1 VTLEELADSFLRYRA
16 PYAAT
21 LGIAATCAY
30 LGLFCVYRR
39 IVFTGAALAQ
49 LAAAGSAAGLF
60 LAPRVGLGLEPLV
73 ERYAPTLLSLL
84 ASLGGALVLR
94 ARRLD
99 ARVTPD
105 AVVGLVHS
113 GAAGLAVLLVWRSAH
128 GPAELANLLAGEV
141 LLARPGELLV
151 LALGLVG
158 VGAIHAVY
166 RARFLLVSF
175 DPDFAR
181 ASGLPEARLQALFL
195 GSLAVAV
202 ALVLQVAGLLLTFA
216 FLVLAPVAGLQL
228 GRRAGDVALVAAAA
242 AVVAS
247 FAGFLAA
254 IAWDLPVAPTI
265 ATALLG
271 VAGAA
276 WAAGRQ
282 LAAARAARAGLL
294 GLAALS
300 LAALAPGWLWSPAPP
315 RAAPAPP
322 SPVAPVEA
330 RQVDAAAQL
339 AALTGAHEA
348 AARAAAAVALGEA
361 RPLPDEA
368 LDGLLAAQLDEEA
381 EVRAAATRALA
392 GTDLAA
398 RLHGRQATGPSC
410 AVRTYA
416 ALALAG
422 EGDREGL
429 AGLVD
434 ALGDPDLPALLRA
447 EALDRLTPLRGPGPE
462 PVLDPFSPSPEAV
475 AAWHGWWS
483 REGPRL
489 VWDPTGRRW
498 TSPGPR

>member
-1 VTLEELADSFLRYRA
+1 MTLEELADSFLRYRA

-21 LGIAATCAY
+21 LGIAAMCAY

-60 LAPRVGLGLEPLV
+60 LAPRVGIGLEPLV

-105 AVVGLVHS
+105 AIVGLVHS

-151 LALGLVG
+151 LALGLLG

-166 RARFLLVSF
+166 RARFLLVAF

-282 LAAARAARAGLL
+282 LAAARAARTGLL
-294 GLAALS
+294 ALAALS
-300 LAALAPGWLWSPAPP
+300 IAAMAPGWLWSPAPP
-315 RAAPAPP
+315 RPAAPPPVPVAAPAPTTP
-322 SPVAPVEA
+322 A
-330 RQVDAAAQL
+330 DAQAQL
-339 AALTGAHEA
+339 EALIGAPTA

-361 RPLPDEA
+361 RPLPDDA

-381 EVRAAATRALA
+381 VVRAAATQALA
-392 GTDLAA
+392 GADLAA
-398 RLHGRQATGPSC
+398 RLHARQATGPSC

-447 EALDRLTPLRGPGPE
+447 EALDRLTPLRGE
-462 PVLDPFSPSPEAV
+462 SALDPFSPKPEEV
-475 AAWHGWWS
+475 AAWHGWWA